1 MKAYSVP
8 GLSSEK
14 DLDILYEWART
25 VPENGVIVELG
36 SFFGRSA
43 VAFAEGAYSSVK
55 INCID
60 YFEDWKHSNNLLWSH
75 PVGDFWQIGK
85 MYSKEQEFLKNT
97 KDYPNITLLKLKDG
111 QVVWRDYPYTGAQ
124 IDLLFIDAAH
134 TNPTDIKNIFYFKDF
149 MKKDA
154 LICGHD
160 YTSRFPD
167 VIYNVKLLQAMYKT
181 TATFYQNSTMWSI
194 RIKK

>member
-8 GLSSEK
+8 GLTSEK

-43 VAFAEGAYSSVK
+43 VAFAEGAYPSVK

-60 YFEDWKHSNNLLWSH
+60 YFEDWKHSNSLLWYH
-75 PVGDFWQIGK
+75 PTSDDFWQIGK
-85 MYSKEQEFLKNT
+85 VYSKEQEFLKNT
-97 KDYPNITLLKLKDG
+97 KDYPNITLLKLKDE
-111 QVVWRDYPYTGAQ
+111 QVVYPYTGAQ
-124 IDLLFIDAAH
+124 IDLLFIDAVH
-134 TNPTDIKNIFYFKDF
+134 KNPIDLKNIFYFKDF

-160 YTSRFPD
+160 YSDRYPD
-167 VIYNVKLLQAMYKT
+167 VIYNVNLLQALYKT
-181 TATFYQNSTMWSI
+181 TATFYRNSTTWSI
-194 RIKK
+194 RINK